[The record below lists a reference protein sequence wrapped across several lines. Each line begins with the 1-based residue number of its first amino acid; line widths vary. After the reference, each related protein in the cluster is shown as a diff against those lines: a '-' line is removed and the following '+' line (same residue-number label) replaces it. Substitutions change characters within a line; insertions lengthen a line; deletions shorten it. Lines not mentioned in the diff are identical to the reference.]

1 MVNSIR
7 DNIMEIRAQIAAAA
21 EKSGRGMDGGDYSL
35 RGCTLMASSIMV
47 L

>member
-1 MVNSIR
+1 MP
-7 DNIMEIRAQIAAAA
+7 ETTTAPA
-21 EKSGRGMDGGDYSL
+21 GRRTVWGKGENYYSL